1 MTQPP
6 VLFAEA
12 RLASGMLFKTG
23 KSDAAFRVDKEVMRM
38 NLKIVPTVLVSLAVA
53 ASPGWT
59 VAAPATLDR
68 PVTASTSA
76 PREPAPTLEGFVPT
90 PELRAVH
97 FDFNRFKVRAA
108 DARILDRNAEWLKA
122 NSTVMVAIDGGAD
135 QRGSVPYNQ
144 RLSERR
150 ARAVKDYLVARGV
163 SADRIVEIG
172 DGERLLACRAMGE
185 ACWQK
190 NRRADF
196 LVKDIG
202 KQAP

>member
-1 MTQPP
+1 MN
-6 VLFAEA
+6 
-12 RLASGMLFKTG
+12 FKI
-23 KSDAAFRVDKEVMRM
+23 
-38 NLKIVPTVLVSLAVA
+38 LPTVLASLALA
-53 ASPGWT
+53 ATPAWT
-59 VAAPATLDR
+59 VGAPATPDR
-68 PVTASTSA
+68 PATASMAAPRESA
-76 PREPAPTLEGFVPT
+76 PRLEGFEPAS
-90 PELRAVH
+90 ELRTVH
-97 FDFNRFKVRAA
+97 FDFNRARIRAA
-108 DARILDRNAEWLKA
+108 DAKVLDRNAEWLKV
-122 NSTVMVAIDGGAD
+122 NSSVMVAIDGGAD

-163 SADRIVEIG
+163 SADRIVEVG

-196 LVKDIG
+196 LVKDIA

>member
-1 MTQPP
+1 
-6 VLFAEA
+6 
-12 RLASGMLFKTG
+12 
-23 KSDAAFRVDKEVMRM
+23 M
-38 NLKIVPTVLVSLAVA
+38 NLKILPTVLVSLAVA
-53 ASPGWT
+53 A
-59 VAAPATLDR
+59 APAWTGAASAKMDR
-68 PVTASTSA
+68 TVTASTSA
-76 PREPAPTLEGFVPT
+76 PREPAPTLEGFAPA
-90 PELRAVH
+90 PELRGVH
-97 FDFNRFKVRAA
+97 FDFNRSKIRAA

-122 NSTVMVAIDGGAD
+122 NSSVMVAIDGGAD
-135 QRGSVPYNQ
+135 QRGSIPYNQ

-150 ARAVKDYLVARGV
+150 ARAVRDYLVARGV
-163 SADRIVEIG
+163 SADRIVEVG